1 MEGGSPNRN
10 GGTFVRFAR
19 NKRLVSKPNAGLM
32 SCCEGHLKNVQEKLL
47 RVETMITVLK
57 LTQVGGLR
65 ILRRS
70 GEY

>member
-1 MEGGSPNRN
+1 MNDGSPIRN
-10 GGTFVRFAR
+10 GGNPVRFAR
-19 NKRLVSKPNAGLM
+19 DKRLVSKPNGGLM
-32 SCCEGHLKNVQEKLL
+32 SCYEGHLKNVQEKLL
-47 RVETMITVLK
+47 RVETVITVLK